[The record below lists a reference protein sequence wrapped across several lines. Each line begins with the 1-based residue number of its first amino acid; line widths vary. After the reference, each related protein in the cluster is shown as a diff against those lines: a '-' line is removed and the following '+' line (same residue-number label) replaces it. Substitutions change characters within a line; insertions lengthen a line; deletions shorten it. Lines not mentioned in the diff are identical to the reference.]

1 MDTSF
6 IEHFYAFI
14 DSLGVLGPLV
24 FILAY
29 VVATVGFIPGS
40 ALTIGA
46 GLLFGLWK
54 GVMVVSIASI
64 TGACLA
70 FLVARYALRSRVQRR
85 FAKAPRFQAI
95 DQAIAKEGGKMIFLL
110 RLTPLM
116 PFSLSNYLYGLTAV
130 PFTHYFFA
138 SWVGM
143 LPGTILYVYI
153 GSLGKL
159 AADASMQGGAQ
170 GGRVA
175 LQVIAFIATVL
186 VTVFITK
193 VARKALGAAQLQET
207 DTPS

>member
-1 MDTSF
+1 MNPGF
-6 IEHFYAFI
+6 IERFYALI
-14 DSLGVLGPLV
+14 DSLGVLGPVV

-29 VVATVGFIPGS
+29 IVATVAFIPGS

-54 GVMVVSIASI
+54 GVVTVSLASI
-64 TGACLA
+64 VGASLA
-70 FLVARYALRSRVQRR
+70 FLIARYALRARIKRR

-95 DQAIAKEGGKMIFLL
+95 DQAIAKEGGKIIFLL

-138 SWVGM
+138 SWAGM
-143 LPGTILYVYI
+143 LPGTILYVYL

-159 AADASMQGGAQ
+159 AADASMQSGAQ

-175 LQVIAFIATVL
+175 LQVIAFIATVS

-193 VARKALGAAQLQET
+193 VARKALAAAALEDS